1 MDVIYKNI
9 RALCKERR
17 VTVSA
22 LEKELGLGKAT
33 IQKWRTASPSVE
45 NLKKVADCFDVSVD
59 FLLSDS
65 EEPGTSG
72 KITVISNGQAV
83 CGLSFDSLRK
93 LLDGVRL
100 FANGDDIQITISKT
114 ERRCSGDGA
123 TG

>member
-22 LEKELGLGKAT
+22 LEKELGLGQAT
-33 IQKWRTASPSVE
+33 IQKWRTVSPSAD
-45 NLKKVADCFDVSVD
+45 NLKKVADYFEVYVD

-65 EEPGTSG
+65 EEPGVSG

-83 CGLSFDSLRK
+83 CGLSFDSLWK
-93 LLDGVRL
+93 LLDSVRL
-100 FANGDDIQITISKT
+100 FAHGDDIQIAISKP
-114 ERRCSGDGA
+114 EHQCGGDGA
-123 TG
+123 SA